1 MSARRP
7 PWVWCRI
14 VRACTALS
22 DIEKLVWDEQR
33 GLSSSRG
40 ATMGAGPLG
49 LRLGRSRDT
58 IERARRELD
67 RFELLRKVDLGQGRA
82 AAWFPELPE
91 ECRPP
96 RHCRRLTDDEVQE
109 LGDKLAARINAK
121 CAQSGGSRA
130 ATPDSWTGTR
140 VRGHAATVA
149 AAVPPLPRRNSRRH
163 AGLSSITDGTRG
175 VRGVRGTESNTKTV
189 SQGKLREEH
198 EVDEREATS

>member
-1 MSARRP
+1 MKPRSIFAPRRRRIYLGARGR
-7 PWVWCRI
+7 V
-14 VRACTALS
+14 VLG
-22 DIEKLVWDEQR
+22 VWDPGVNTYRLRDRMVEELR
-33 GLSSSRG
+33 
-40 ATMGAGPLG
+40 AEAYGP
-49 LRLGRSRDT
+49 RP
-58 IERARRELD
+58 LD
-67 RFELLRKVDLGQGRA
+67 FELLRKVDLGQGRA